1 MSRRA
6 DEHGSATL
14 LVVACAGVLLFVGC
28 ALAVVSAVFVA
39 HRTAQ
44 AAADLAALAAA
55 ETLRTGG
62 DACQVAEE
70 VAVANGA
77 VVASCVTEGLVA
89 AVVTTVTGP
98 HWLGW
103 HGDPRGR
110 ARAGPASAAE

>member
-1 MSRRA
+1 MTA
-6 DEHGSATL
+6 KKKNPII
-14 LVVACAGVLLFVGC
+14 

-70 VAVANGA
+70 VAVERKVAE
-77 VVASCVTEGLVA
+77 VVLLLL
-89 AVVTTVTGP
+89 P
-98 HWLGW
+98 
-103 HGDPRGR
+103 
-110 ARAGPASAAE
+110 